1 MFAYPAAAPAP
12 PPSILSAIPTTSG
25 NKKSAS
31 VSKGASTC
39 GVLALCALCNYVQ
52 YVAPPNS
59 RHCQT
64 TLTLRVC
71 RMTARQGPRACSL
84 IAHIYILISLIL
96 FDLLDLLDL
105 LDTVHFLQ
113 GQEYQEYQEYQ
124 PTPSDPL
131 DDLLPSPWVVV
142 VPNTTPCP
150 A

>member
-1 MFAYPAAAPAP
+1 MNTRHSVVCHLDARSAGRGANRLYAASMPPLGHAWAPGLF
-12 PPSILSAIPTTSG
+12 SHSS
-25 NKKSAS
+25 
-31 VSKGASTC
+31 
-39 GVLALCALCNYVQ
+39 Y
-52 YVAPPNS
+52 
-59 RHCQT
+59 
-64 TLTLRVC
+64 
-71 RMTARQGPRACSL
+71 
-84 IAHIYILISLIL
+84 IYILISLIL